1 MEVGGYNPCD
11 LYELLAV
18 VILKTVDLLS
28 LRTKSADVQR
38 HQLFWAR
45 RYKRWCEDGDSSAQ
59 QSYYFKYVKR
69 DGQIGKTI
77 E

>member
-1 MEVGGYNPCD
+1 MEVGRNNPCD

-38 HQLFWAR
+38 HQIF
-45 RYKRWCEDGDSSAQ
+45 
-59 QSYYFKYVKR
+59 
-69 DGQIGKTI
+69 
-77 E
+77 